1 MARTTVME
9 EKKHNLITTGTVIKG
24 EITSDSDLRI
34 DGRIDGNLTCK
45 GKLVLG
51 QEGVIKGEVFCQNA
65 EIMGKIEG
73 KMQVTELLSLKS
85 TAKIQGDI
93 KTSRLAIEPN
103 AIFSGTCDMAKS
115 VSQPTADPILKDK
128 AVK

>member
-34 DGRIDGNLTCK
+34 DGRIEGNLICK

-73 KMQVTELLSLKS
+73 KMQVAELLSLKS

-103 AIFSGTCDMAKS
+103 AIFSGTCDMAKT
-115 VSQPTADPILKDK
+115 VSQPAEPVLKDK
-128 AVK
+128 SVK

>member
-1 MARTTVME
+1 ME

-115 VSQPTADPILKDK
+115 VSQPTVDPILKDK
-128 AVK
+128 VVK

>member
-1 MARTTVME
+1 ME

-34 DGRIDGNLTCK
+34 DGRIDGNLSCK

-51 QEGVIKGEVFCQNA
+51 PEGTIKGEVFCQNA
-65 EIMGKIEG
+65 EIMGKVEG

-115 VSQPTADPILKDK
+115 VSQPVEPILKEK